1 MLRNGDGFEDLQ
13 TFEKV
18 LANLSAKCEFNY
30 GAMGRVGFLYESV
43 KDQLIWHHLVV
54 KDYVK
59 IVSQIGQILSMSD
72 KDFDKYKVEHTQMS
86 DDAISAVFLKAFG
99 DGK

>member
-1 MLRNGDGFEDLQ
+1 MLRSGEGFDTLH

-18 LANLSAKCEFNY
+18 IANIAAKCEFNY
-30 GAMGRVGFLYESV
+30 GAMGRVGFLYEST
-43 KDQLIWHHLVV
+43 KDQLRWNNLIV

-59 IVSQIGQILSMSD
+59 MVSQIGQILSMSD
-72 KDFDKYKVEHTQMS
+72 KDYEKARVENVKMRGTAIA
-86 DDAISAVFLKAFG
+86 DALIKAFG